1 MPPTRRKAPFWSPRA
16 SDTHSTNAWVP
27 PKWAESISGAET
39 MRISSGANTS
49 ESRDGFRSC
58 MTHAPKKT
66 PIKKR
71 ATAEKWL
78 QCGWK
83 CKRHG
88 ELAESGCLISVEGVP
103 FSREEPQYKHKEYG
117 QQCAHKAA
125 DIHDLYLLLPSKTPL
140 SCETPKPPRDEF
152 HRRRSRNTGQQVGGE
167 ASATDL
173 KAH

>member
-125 DIHDLYLLLPSKTPL
+125 DIHDLYLSFRLKLHFRA
-140 SCETPKPPRDEF
+140 KPQN
-152 HRRRSRNTGQQVGGE
+152 HRVMSSTADVRVILDNGLEEKHRQGI
-167 ASATDL
+167 
-173 KAH
+173 